1 MDWLGF
7 HEPISAWT
15 HGLWMLA
22 APPAA
27 WLLWRRNRGR
37 RVRQLGML
45 VYGVTLALCFGG
57 SFLFH
62 TAADPALRAPLKA
75 LDQIGIYALIAG
87 TVTPVAAAVLRG
99 WRRTGL
105 LIVVWSL
112 ALGGSA
118 MRVAVYLPP
127 AVSTSLYLLMG
138 WVGAAA
144 YFELARRLTHR
155 GLRPLLAGGLL
166 YTIGAAV
173 HVVGW
178 PTVVPDVVGPH
189 EVFHLFV
196 MAGAACH
203 FYFMLQVVTPY
214 ARTAAAP
221 RPAAAEGLA
230 PAELS

>member
-22 APPAA
+22 AAPAT

-45 VYGVTLALCFGG
+45 LYGVTLALCFGG

-62 TAADPALRAPLKA
+62 TAADPDLRGPLKA

-87 TVTPVAAAVLRG
+87 TVTPIAATVLRG
-99 WRRTGL
+99 WRRLGL

-112 ALGGSA
+112 ALFGAA
-118 MRVAVYLPP
+118 MRLAVYLPP

-138 WVGAAA
+138 WVGAAM
-144 YFELARRLTHR
+144 YFDLARRLTHR
-155 GLRPLLAGGLL
+155 GLRPLWAGGLF
-166 YTIGAAV
+166 YSVGAAV
-173 HVVGW
+173 HVAGW
-178 PTVVPDVVGPH
+178 PTLVPDAVGPH

-203 FYFMLQVVTPY
+203 YHFMLRVVTPY
-214 ARTAAAP
+214 ARKAAAP
-221 RPAAAEGLA
+221 ELNPA
-230 PAELS
+230 PAVAKISP